1 MIKNSNNTV
10 KFEYTQNKTE
20 PLTDEELKERITL
33 AGSKK
38 FNETAIANMKKR
50 VGEVKQKEKKLALK
64 VDKEDVIPLPL
75 NDTQLK
81 QAKAKLDSLDKNDV
95 IRIKTME
102 RRDFLESFLFDK
114 KEWLDGKDAMTVK
127 YLLNEANAK
136 R

>member
-81 QAKAKLDSLDKNDV
+81 EAKAKLDRLDKNDV